1 MSRSFRSIGGA
12 VALGFAALLT
22 TVGVGQYWFLHWQL
36 DKETKSDLWQK
47 AESMR
52 DSIAFADTW
61 NLKSY
66 RRTTDLPGIYL
77 LIAQNG
83 TLIDTFGYLRG
94 MIPHVSHPFA
104 FEFDHPTHFLSDVG
118 EDWNLYGHQLRDGI
132 VVLGDRK
139 E

>member
-52 DSIAFADTW
+52 DQHCRYDSQERCGPFGREACHRECGGGDYQADDERADASFADPVDY
-61 NLKSY
+61 LKELKNCI
-66 RRTTDLPGIYL
+66 R
-77 LIAQNG
+77 
-83 TLIDTFGYLRG
+83 
-94 MIPHVSHPFA
+94 
-104 FEFDHPTHFLSDVG
+104 
-118 EDWNLYGHQLRDGI
+118 
-132 VVLGDRK
+132 
-139 E
+139 